1 MVSRFGKFLF
11 VNFVFLILLTSIFSY
26 SVIAQ
31 IPNSDETASFSFD
44 PEIAGLTPNSFWYFF
59 DFNHDSPQENLH
71 EAGLMVQEGDIES
84 AQIALDNFEQAV
96 RKETD
101 TLDSAS
107 IEGVTIEAIDSDS
120 HQGAEIIEG
129 MRINVLHYEEIAN
142 AIEQTLVE
150 QAESDSITE
159 AQAEFIVE
167 DLTSEI
173 NRIGSEVEH
182 RTHELIEVVVDNSD
196 ISNSEARLVFEGE
209 IREQVGDRFNEISS
223 ITDVFELEEKIAELK
238 AEADKLREEG
248 NLEQATAVDRLLAM
262 AESHGENCL
271 NSEEDNLQIEAVDHL
286 SAAENIVDNLD
297 RYLEKGEFEDD
308 SYKLMP
314 VWPPPT
320 FEEIR
325 GEILDDKESAD
336 KIIGDY
342 DKLKEKYAD
351 DPAKLAYID
360 AEKSKAEKVQQI
372 DEGVLDTWYGEFEGL
387 PEEEITGKIHE
398 KINEQDEVLNG
409 HYEPIGLYVLPGDDG
424 KRESIGEEGVDGE
437 QGAEVIDNGR
447 IEMIETIDPETGEI
461 RKEIVGLYK
470 GEEIE
475 DVKEGGAFAL
485 GVPYEDPSTG
495 NIITYDPTGYT
506 VLTEAGVTSTFD
518 YPEGYEPSKE
528 YQYNYGDE
536 AYTFMTDEGEVTFSA
551 VGYKVE
557 NTEDNIVREES
568 YADVGEIIKFVDGT
582 SIDSE
587 PTGYVFNDDDG
598 KATAYV
604 YNVES
609 GGYQDV
615 LNGKTFMPPI
625 TASHAER
632 TIYDSTTNSYK
643 YEYRGE
649 VWSVSTTGQWT
660 SSSGQ
665 QINYNMVPAPVG
677 REHEGS
683 WATPSGKQWTYDS
696 TTSTWTETTTRSS
709 YVVAPNNQYR
719 YDGESGRYVDARGN
733 IVSSTAEGNSNPWSF
748 NQGTGRWVSSETG
761 DEYEPN
767 SGNVIR
773 SDGTV
778 VGPENRPAG
787 QGSEGMPCYG
797 CYHDGEEGTSGQ
809 GHTYT
814 YDGGHYSSTPGGG
827 YSYYSSSGE
836 YQGPSVATDSQGNAW
851 TRDSSGTWTSSTVAG
866 QYGSYDPATGTYAGD
881 YYTGGGGYDSGGNY
895 VGGEYGNYDSSGSYT
910 GGAYYGEGGSG
921 SSYSGGGYYGGT
933 GSGGSYS
940 GGGGYDSGGN
950 YVGGDYGSYD
960 SSGSYTG
967 GATYGGTTSGS
978 SGSTTGTTSTSG
990 GDSGSTSSGT
1000 SGTSGSTGSTS
1011 GGDSGSTS
1019 SGTSSGGDSGGGTT
1033 GAIISETESASQ
1045 NPIVIFFKKVGCL
1058 FSSSC

>member
-1 MVSRFGKFLF
+1 MLKKVVSRFEKILF
-11 VNFVFLILLTSIFSY
+11 ANFIFLILLTSIFSY

-44 PEIAGLTPNSFWYFF
+44 PEIAGLTPNSFWYFL
-59 DFNHDSPQENLH
+59 DFNHDSPEENLH
-71 EAGLMVQEGDIES
+71 EAGLMMQEGDIES
-84 AQIALDNFEQAV
+84 AQIALDNFEQALELEATV
-96 RKETD
+96 LET
-101 TLDSAS
+101 AS
-107 IEGVTIEAIDSDS
+107 IEGVTLEAINSDS

-150 QAESDSITE
+150 QAESDIITE
-159 AQAEFIVE
+159 TQAESIVE
-167 DLTSEI
+167 DLSSEI

-182 RTHELIEVVVDNSD
+182 RTHELINVVVDNSD

-320 FEEIR
+320 IDEIR
-325 GEILDDKESAD
+325 EEILDDKESAD
-336 KIIGDY
+336 KVIGDY
-342 DKLKEKYAD
+342 DKLKEKYAN
-351 DPAKLAYID
+351 DPAKLTYID

-372 DEGVLDTWYGEFEGL
+372 DVGVLDTWYSEFEGL
-387 PEEEITGKIHE
+387 SEEEISARIHE
-398 KINEQDEVLNG
+398 KVNEQDEVLDG
-409 HYEPIGLYVLPGDDG
+409 HYEPIGLYILPGDDG
-424 KRESIGEEGVDGE
+424 KLDSNGEEGVDGE
-437 QGAEVIDNGR
+437 QGTKVIDNGR
-447 IEMIETIDPETGEI
+447 IEMIETIDPDTGEI
-461 RKEIVGLYK
+461 RKEIVGRYK

-495 NIITYDPTGYT
+495 NIITYDSAGYT
-506 VLTEAGVTSTFD
+506 VVTEAGVTSTFD

-551 VGYKVE
+551 IGYKVE

-643 YEYRGE
+643 YEYGGE
-649 VWSVSTTGQWT
+649 IWSVSSTGQWT
-660 SSSGQ
+660 STSGQ
-665 QINYNMVPAPVG
+665 QINFNMVPAPVG
-677 REHEGS
+677 REQEGS

-696 TTSTWTETTTRSS
+696 TTSTWTETTTQSS

-719 YDGESGRYVDARGN
+719 YDGESGRYVDTRGN
-733 IVSSTAEGNSNPWSF
+733 IVSSAAEGNSNPWSF

-761 DEYEPN
+761 DEYEPD
-767 SGNVIR
+767 SGNIIR

-787 QGSEGMPCYG
+787 QGSEGVPCYG
-797 CYHDGEEGTSGQ
+797 CYYGDEEGTSGQ

-851 TRDSSGTWTSSTVAG
+851 TRDSSGSWTSSTVAG

-895 VGGEYGNYDSSGSYT
+895 VGGEYGNYDSGGSYT
-910 GGAYYGEGGSG
+910 GGAYYGDS
-921 SSYSGGGYYGGT
+921 
-933 GSGGSYS
+933 GSGGSYT
-940 GGGGYDSGGN
+940 GGGG
-950 YVGGDYGSYD
+950 YD

-967 GATYGGTTSGS
+967 GTTSGTTGGESGTTSGS
-978 SGSTTGTTSTSG
+978 TSTSG
-990 GDSGSTSSGT
+990 GDSG
-1000 SGTSGSTGSTS
+1000 GSTG
-1011 GGDSGSTS
+1011 GGDSGGS
-1019 SGTSSGGDSGGGTT
+1019 SSGGDSGGGTT

-1045 NPIVIFFKKVGCL
+1045 NPIVIFFRKIGCL
-1058 FSSSC
+1058 FSRSC